1 MFPPLKGTLEFM
13 FQSSRWQ
20 EVRINKQK
28 KKKTPKCLLTKQN
41 KRLVYEQLFSPA
53 LSNQNLIF
61 EPSSHIAC
69 LKPECTSCYW
79 SNNYNIGLVANHNY
93 YSQKVDKWNAD
104 AHGEL
109 AKFHYM
115 NRKLVQTN
123 KVPHF
128 DMDEKL

>member
-1 MFPPLKGTLEFM
+1 MPETNKTVKLHTHKCFHHLKVHLNSCSNHQDGKKSELT
-13 FQSSRWQ
+13 S
-20 EVRINKQK
+20 KK

-93 YSQKVDKWNAD
+93 YSQKVDK
-104 AHGEL
+104 
-109 AKFHYM
+109 
-115 NRKLVQTN
+115 
-123 KVPHF
+123 
-128 DMDEKL
+128 